1 MSDDDDLDLE
11 PVHEEPPA
19 AEVAVRRNVAAW
31 WIAAAAALAAVAVGA
46 YLLSGVRPSPG
57 TLQAAATR
65 SRAEAQIDDA
75 AYGAQL
81 AAAHAAKFAQ
91 DAAATHARA
100 TEAAAR
106 QGAASANATAVDAA
120 TTAPAEAAPQ

>member
-1 MSDDDDLDLE
+1 MSDDDDLELE
-11 PVHEEPPA
+11 RTEPPA
-19 AEVAVRRNVAAW
+19 VAAAGRRNAVAW
-31 WIAAAAALAAVAVGA
+31 WIAAVVTLAAVAVGL

-100 TEAAAR
+100 TEAAAQ
-106 QGAASANATAVDAA
+106 QGAASADATAVDAA
-120 TTAPAEAAPQ
+120 TIAPAAASPR

>member
-1 MSDDDDLDLE
+1 MSDDDDLELE
-11 PVHEEPPA
+11 LERAEPPA
-19 AEVAVRRNVAAW
+19 VEAAARRNLTAW
-31 WIAAAAALAAVAVGA
+31 WIAAAATLAAVAVGL

-91 DAAATHARA
+91 DAAATHAQA
-100 TEAAAR
+100 TEAAAK
-106 QGAASANATAVDAA
+106 QAAASADTTAVDAA
-120 TTAPAEAAPQ
+120 TTAPAAPQ